1 MSWCMYAFTIVAQS
15 VSSCEINGSSMLS
28 RHITANRCLLCDIAE
43 VASRSACQ
51 MFLELAGPMH
61 ILFFG
66 IMRFGVGCLIPVT
79 KVQSVSYQM
88 FKHTSIKYSP
98 ITKLITQIK
107 TKHRDKFIKPN

>member
-1 MSWCMYAFTIVAQS
+1 
-15 VSSCEINGSSMLS
+15 MLS
-28 RHITANRCLLCDIAE
+28 RHITANRYLLCDIAE

-79 KVQSVSYQM
+79 KV
-88 FKHTSIKYSP
+88 
-98 ITKLITQIK
+98 
-107 TKHRDKFIKPN
+107 